1 MEEAIESP
9 HLKARNMLPTVVDQR
24 VGDVLTV
31 GKVIKYN
38 GALED
43 NFTTAPLLGQNND
56 EILGAYYT
64 KEELAKFQADGVV

>member
-31 GKVIKYN
+31 GKVIKF
-38 GALED
+38 GEGTED
-43 NFTTAPLLGQNND
+43 RFTTAPLLGQNND

-64 KEELAKFQADGVV
+64 KEELAQFQADGVI